1 MNTETQTGM
10 QKAFFLDRDG
20 VINID
25 HGYVSKIE
33 DFQFI
38 EDLFPVLR
46 TLSAKGYALIVVT
59 NQSGIGRG
67 YYTEEDFRTLTA
79 WMEKQLAE
87 QGVFLTGIYSCP
99 HDPDEKCGCRKP
111 APGMFLQAIR
121 EHGIDPESSWMIGDK
136 SSDLAAAESA
146 GIRNRV
152 LIGGAVSGH
161 STHTISRLSELLELP
176 V

>member
-1 MNTETQTGM
+1 MTGAK
-10 QKAFFLDRDG
+10 KAFFLDRDG
-20 VINID
+20 VINVD

-33 DFQFI
+33 DFQFV
-38 EDLFPVLR
+38 DGLFPVLR
-46 TLSAKGYALIVVT
+46 ALAAKGYALIVVT

-67 YYTEEDFRTLTA
+67 YYTEEDFQRVTR
-79 WMEKQLAE
+79 WMQQCLADEKIELA
-87 QGVFLTGIYSCP
+87 GVYSCP
-99 HDPDEKCGCRKP
+99 HSPESDCDCRKP

-121 EHGIDPESSWMIGDK
+121 EHGIDPENSWMIGDK
-136 SSDLAAAESA
+136 PSDMTAAAAA

-161 STHTISRLSELLELP
+161 STHTVSQLSELLDLP